1 MCGDKGAYLADF
13 RFLVRASPCSSFPVR
28 WGSDFVSWRLA
39 RKRIFGDSARLLDI
53 WPSYSKSPILT
64 HFSWSPLI
72 TAALAA
78 NAHVI
83 HPALS
88 SLTPSS
94 FSPYSKPSA
103 LSGLLALHI
112 RRGDFIDHC
121 LHLANWT
128 SRFSAFNE
136 LPGLPDR
143 FIPPPWSDAQVPEEQ
158 ARYRARCFPEIGQI
172 VSRVREVRAS
182 LKSAT
187 RLTRIY
193 VLTNGRPEWLQELKD
208 ALQEDA
214 VRERLDPWLHISTS
228 RDLRLTREQR
238 HNGQAIDMAVA
249 QRAEVFLGNG
259 VSFAP
264 TSFFFFFLFFPG
276 ELIPRGTLS
285 VFEFDVECRH
295 VARGARFPVGQF
307 SFLVTRESI
316 GRNVRGPSP
325 ALFYT
330 RCESHSF
337 VLCPS

>member
-1 MCGDKGAYLADF
+1 VPRSIPLSPFGGDLIFD
-13 RFLVRASPCSSFPVR
+13 
-28 WGSDFVSWRLA
+28 SWRLA
-39 RKRIFGDSARLLDI
+39 GKRIFGDATRLLDI
-53 WPSYSKSPILT
+53 WSSYSKSPIVT

-78 NAHVI
+78 NAHLI

-94 FSPYSKPSA
+94 CSPYSKPTP

-112 RRGDFIDHC
+112 RRGDFIEHC

-128 SRFSAFNE
+128 SRFTAFNE
-136 LPGLPDR
+136 FPGLPDR
-143 FIPPPWSDAQVPEEQ
+143 FIPPPSNDAQLSEEQ

-182 LKSAT
+182 LKSTT

-214 VRERLDPWLHISTS
+214 LRERMDPWQHISTS

-264 TSFFFFFLFFPG
+264 TFFSSFRRTCG
-276 ELIPRGTLS
+276 G
-285 VFEFDVECRH
+285 
-295 VARGARFPVGQF
+295 
-307 SFLVTRESI
+307 
-316 GRNVRGPSP
+316 
-325 ALFYT
+325 
-330 RCESHSF
+330 
-337 VLCPS
+337 

>member
-1 MCGDKGAYLADF
+1 VCRDQSAYLADF
-13 RFLVRASPCSSFPVR
+13 RFLVRSRFVPRAIPLSPF
-28 WGSDFVSWRLA
+28 GGDLIFFLG
-39 RKRIFGDSARLLDI
+39 KRIFGDATRLLDI
-53 WPSYSKSPILT
+53 WPSYSKSPIVT

-78 NAHVI
+78 NARLI

-94 FSPYSKPSA
+94 FSPYSKPTP

-112 RRGDFIDHC
+112 RRGDFIEHC

-128 SRFSAFNE
+128 SRFSSFNE
-136 LPGLPDR
+136 FPGLPDR
-143 FIPPPWSDAQVPEEQ
+143 FIPPPSNDAQVPEEQ

-182 LKSAT
+182 LKSTT

-193 VLTNGRPEWLQELKD
+193 VLTNGRLEWLQELKD

-214 VRERLDPWLHISTS
+214 LRERMDPWQHISTS

-259 VSFAP
+259 VSFVS
-264 TSFFFFFLFFPG
+264 TFFFLLFPG
-276 ELIPRGTLS
+276 ERAGELIRRGLLS
-285 VFEFDVECRH
+285 LSLI
-295 VARGARFPVGQF
+295 F
-307 SFLVTRESI
+307 SSR
-316 GRNVRGPSP
+316 
-325 ALFYT
+325 A
-330 RCESHSF
+330 
-337 VLCPS
+337 